1 MNDELF
7 EMYKF
12 RSMKVGNKI
21 VGNHKDKDPYED
33 WKGRVPDDFVFKSA
47 SASNPN
53 VTQIGAF
60 IRKYSIDELP
70 QLFNVLKGDMSIVGP
85 RPEIIDITRHYDS
98 EQKRSLEFKPSITE
112 WAQVNGRSDM
122 NHSMKIDTTC
132 GIQITGVF
140 GQI

>member
-1 MNDELF
+1 MDISVSAVALVAVSPILVYTAYKIKKEDNGSVIFKQNRTGMNDELF

-53 VTQIGAF
+53 VT
-60 IRKYSIDELP
+60 
-70 QLFNVLKGDMSIVGP
+70 
-85 RPEIIDITRHYDS
+85 
-98 EQKRSLEFKPSITE
+98 
-112 WAQVNGRSDM
+112 
-122 NHSMKIDTTC
+122 
-132 GIQITGVF
+132 
-140 GQI
+140 